1 MTDANTNFEALFAG
15 LPEDILQ
22 CKLAGDFQ
30 NAVRLIDLRL
40 QEQHLPQALR
50 RCLTA
55 EREMI
60 LRLPDEF
67 PFSREEALALVR
79 QHIPDFTEEEFDR
92 FVDARKIRWIYR
104 QGEPCYFGRFFDS
117 LCKIDAGFARR
128 AGVSL
133 PGAESAGRLSEKEA
147 QMDACIR
154 QMKQKGSASRRI
166 RIRASLQIPE
176 EHFTPGM
183 QVTAHLPIPLECDS
197 QRGIR
202 VERMFPE
209 NGILAPKDALQR
221 TVCWQ
226 ETLETNHAFMIEYS
240 YTRTARYR
248 DLWKG
253 PLPAENPAKTL
264 SEEELR
270 PFLAEEP
277 PHILFTPYLKALAA
291 ELTEGADHPLE
302 KARRFYDFIT
312 ENMTYT
318 YMPSYFTQ
326 ENLAETCARNFTGDC
341 GIFALLF
348 VTLCRCAGIPAAW
361 ESGLTAEP
369 DFCGAHDWTRF
380 YIPEY
385 GWLYADPSYG
395 TAAVRNQDPERRKFY
410 FGNLDPFRMAANR
423 GFQKPFDPPKRH
435 WRCDPYDNQLG
446 EIETDT
452 RGLLYEEFTRSKQVL
467 LCEETEEGGTPYGVS
482 QDH

>member
-277 PHILFTPYLKALAA
+277 PHILFTPVSESSGGGTDGRRGPSPGKGPQVL
-291 ELTEGADHPLE
+291 
-302 KARRFYDFIT
+302 RFYHGEHDL
-312 ENMTYT
+312 Y
-318 YMPSYFTQ
+318 
-326 ENLAETCARNFTGDC
+326 LH
-341 GIFALLF
+341 ALLF
-348 VTLCRCAGIPAAW
+348 HPGKSGGNLRQKLYRGLRDLRPAVRDPLPLRGDPCRLGKRPYGGAGFLRRPRLDPVLHSGIRLALRGSLLRNGGGAESGPGTEEVLFWKSGPLPHGGQPGIP
-361 ESGLTAEP
+361 
-369 DFCGAHDWTRF
+369 
-380 YIPEY
+380 
-385 GWLYADPSYG
+385 
-395 TAAVRNQDPERRKFY
+395 
-410 FGNLDPFRMAANR
+410 
-423 GFQKPFDPPKRH
+423 
-435 WRCDPYDNQLG
+435 
-446 EIETDT
+446 ET
-452 RGLLYEEFTRSKQVL
+452 L
-467 LCEETEEGGTPYGVS
+467 
-482 QDH
+482 